1 MIENARESN
10 ISVNSTEN
18 ENSLVTLK
26 ESEKKLVPF
35 KKSLLQHNDE
45 REKYLLSILEYI
57 PVFFRKSNNSGV
69 PKRRKSFKLSSK
81 YSFIL
86 CMMLNANLQNFRI
99 LIKSEIPSFK
109 NI

>member
-18 ENSLVTLK
+18 ENSLVILK

-57 PVFFRKSNNSGV
+57 PVFFRSNNSGV
-69 PKRRKSFKLSSK
+69 PKRRNSF
-81 YSFIL
+81 
-86 CMMLNANLQNFRI
+86 
-99 LIKSEIPSFK
+99 E
-109 NI
+109 